1 MQASGSNRVVY
12 QQEGGSRPLQFV
24 RVISWSLFAIILGF
38 SLLLSVFISK
48 YAERTLLEKQEEF
61 GLLLAENVSHQVFT
75 RFVMPTVM
83 RYGGISLR
91 QEEQAKTLDE
101 VVRSTVHSFHVTSL
115 RIYDAKG
122 VITFSLDKDEVG
134 KTGNALFMVTK
145 TWEKAEFSSQIMA
158 RVSKMASLFRF
169 KLKPG
174 SLKLL
179 AYYPLRAERSLTDVS
194 ENPIMGI
201 LEFEQDITSD
211 FMAMLN
217 FERLV
222 ITFSL
227 VTSLVLFFLVLA
239 VLRRA
244 ERLSNRQ
251 FAEKEQLLAELQ
263 QQEKLAGMGRMVA
276 GVAHEIRNPLGIICS
291 SSELV
296 LKKAEKEGSS
306 YVRIL
311 RALHEEAQRL
321 TRTVAEFLD
330 YARPKK
336 PAMHDVN
343 VGRLLDQVAVFME
356 PECER
361 LGVRIEREYSG
372 SMAAKGDKD
381 LLYRAFYNLVANSL
395 QAMDKGGVVFIR
407 AAMEEGRLH
416 VAIQDTGPGFPPDHI
431 GQVRDPFFTTK
442 DAGTGL
448 GLALVSTIFESH
460 GITMDLS
467 NAEDGGARVDVI
479 FPVG

>member
-1 MQASGSNRVVY
+1 LGPLVNQHESGV
-12 QQEGGSRPLQFV
+12 RPLQFV

-91 QEEQAKTLDE
+91 QPEQSKILDE

-122 VITFSLDKDEVG
+122 IITFSLDKDEVG
-134 KTGNALFMVTK
+134 KQGNALYRVTR
-145 TWEKAEFSSQIMA
+145 TWESAEFASEIIA
-158 RVSKMASLFRF
+158 KVSKMASLFRYR
-169 KLKPG
+169 LKPG
-174 SLKLL
+174 SLKLR

-194 ENPIMGI
+194 ENPIMGV
-201 LEFEQDITSD
+201 LEFEQDITGD

-251 FAEKEQLLAELQ
+251 IKEKARLLAELQ

-296 LKKAEKEGSS
+296 LKKAEKEGSA
-306 YVRIL
+306 YTRIL
-311 RALHEEAQRL
+311 RALHEEAKRL

-336 PAMHDVN
+336 PAMTDVD

-356 PECER
+356 PECEK
-361 LGVRIEREYSG
+361 LGVTIDREYSG
-372 SMAAKGDKD
+372 DMIARGDKD
-381 LLYRAFYNLVANSL
+381 LLYRAFYNLVANAL
-395 QAMDKGGVVFIR
+395 QAMGDGGQIFIR
-407 AAMEEGRLH
+407 AAREEGRLH
-416 VAIQDTGPGFPPDHI
+416 VTIQDTGPGFSPEHLD
-431 GQVRDPFFTTK
+431 QVRDPFFTTK
-442 DAGTGL
+442 DEGTGL
-448 GLALVSTIFESH
+448 GLALVSTIMESH
-460 GITMDLS
+460 GITMDLN

-479 FPVG
+479 FPQA

>member
-1 MQASGSNRVVY
+1 MEH
-12 QQEGGSRPLQFV
+12 QQTAGSRPLQFV
-24 RVISWSLFAIILGF
+24 RVISWSLFVIILGF

-91 QEEQAKTLDE
+91 QEEQAKVLDE

-122 VITFSLDKDEVG
+122 IITFSLDKDEVG
-134 KTGNALFMVTK
+134 QQGDALYMVTR
-145 TWEKAEFSSQIMA
+145 TWETADFSSQIVA
-158 RVSKMASLFRF
+158 KVSKMASLFRVT
-169 KLKPG
+169 LKPG

-179 AYYPLRAERSLTDVS
+179 AYYPLRAERSLTDIS

-227 VTSLVLFFLVLA
+227 VTSLVLFFLVLV

-244 ERLSNRQ
+244 ERMSNRQ
-251 FAEKEQLLAELQ
+251 IEEKEHLLAELQ

-306 YVRIL
+306 HVRIL

-330 YARPKK
+330 YARPKR
-336 PAMHDVN
+336 PAMHDVD

-356 PECER
+356 PECEK
-361 LGVRIEREYSG
+361 LGVTIEREYSG
-372 SMAAKGDKD
+372 DMGAKGDKD
-381 LLYRAFYNLVANSL
+381 LLYRAFYNLVANAL
-395 QAMDKGGVVFIR
+395 QAMEGGGVVFIR
-407 AAMEEGRLH
+407 AATEEGRLH

-431 GQVRDPFFTTK
+431 DQVRDPFFTTK

-460 GITMDLS
+460 GISMDLS

-479 FPVG
+479 FPVR